1 MLQWFVLLVN
11 LYNKAIV
18 MKDIH
23 CLKLALIFSFIL
35 FLGLGKTVV
44 AQQLVIIEG
53 RIVNKAG
60 DSLSN
65 AHVLNLTKKIGTTSN
80 QQGVFK
86 IIASPGDS
94 MMISSMGYKNY
105 RATVPKVLPYKVLS
119 IKVTMINDTFLLTE
133 TIIRAFPATYEQF
146 KKEFVTLKL
155 KKNPNEKLFAK
166 IIDKQYNPKGGIVM
180 KGPISA
186 IYDAFSREGK
196 LKRKMAELQ
205 YQDNLRGI
213 VYDKIPKDLLIK
225 AYHQKDEAALEQFL
239 EFCQLPE
246 NLILNGSTYDLLVFM
261 NQCYQRYPKTP

>member
-1 MLQWFVLLVN
+1 MTKFKRN
-11 LYNKAIV
+11 LFFINIF
-18 MKDIH
+18 
-23 CLKLALIFSFIL
+23 LFLIFASYIAKSQPF
-35 FLGLGKTVV
+35 
-44 AQQLVIIEG
+44 VIIEG
-53 RIVNKAG
+53 EVINKVG
-60 DSLSN
+60 EPIPN
-65 AHVLNLTKKIGTTSN
+65 AHILNITKKIGTITN
-80 QQGVFK
+80 GQGIFK
-86 IIASPGDS
+86 IFASPGDS
-94 MMISSMGYKNY
+94 MMVSSMGYKNY

-146 KKEFVTLKL
+146 KKEFVALKL

-166 IIDKQYNPKGGIVM
+166 IMDKQYNPKGGIVM

-205 YQDNLRGI
+205 YQDNLREM

-246 NLILNGSTYDLLVFM
+246 NLIINGSTYDLLVFM

>member
-1 MLQWFVLLVN
+1 M
-11 LYNKAIV
+11 NKTG
-18 MKDIH
+18 
-23 CLKLALIFSFIL
+23 CSKLALAISFIL
-35 FLGLGKTVV
+35 FLMMSQIAV
-44 AQQLVIIEG
+44 AQKLVIIEG

-80 QQGVFK
+80 QEGVFR
-86 IIASPGDS
+86 IFASPGDS
-94 MMISSMGYKNY
+94 MMISSMGYKHY
-105 RATVPKVLPYKVLS
+105 RATVPNNLPYKVLS
-119 IKVTMINDTFLLTE
+119 IKIILINDTFQLQE

-146 KKEFVTLKL
+146 KKEFVALKL

-205 YQDNLRGI
+205 YQDNLRGV

-246 NLILNGSTYDLLVFM
+246 NLILNGSTYELLVFM